1 MKTVVYKEII
11 IHHFDIEDLPDD
23 ASEDE
28 TTERFTEMM
37 SNSEF
42 DFSDGYVTESEIV
55 DIR

>member
-37 SNSEF
+37 NNSEL

>member
-42 DFSDGYVTESEIV
+42 DFSDGFVTESEIV